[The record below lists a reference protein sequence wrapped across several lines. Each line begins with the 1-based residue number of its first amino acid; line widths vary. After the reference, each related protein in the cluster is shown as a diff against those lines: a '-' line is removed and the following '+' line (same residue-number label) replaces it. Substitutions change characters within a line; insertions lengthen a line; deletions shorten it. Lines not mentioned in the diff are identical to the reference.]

1 MFSGIGPWEILLV
14 FLVVLLLFGA
24 KRIPEI
30 AKGLGKGITE
40 FKRGMQDVKDEI
52 ETTIDSDPKVSSDPN
67 ASSDPGTSS
76 GAAPSNASSPN
87 TNQAG
92 GAQSQPSGKEADKP
106 MA

>member
-52 ETTIDSDPKVSSDPN
+52 ETSIESPSPPSPDTEAKPDAATAGHASD
-67 ASSDPGTSS
+67 T
-76 GAAPSNASSPN
+76 
-87 TNQAG
+87 
-92 GAQSQPSGKEADKP
+92 EAKQQT
-106 MA
+106 

>member
-1 MFSGIGPWEILLV
+1 MFSGIGPWEILLI

-52 ETTIDSDPKVSSDPN
+52 ETSMDSAPRSSSQN
-67 ASSDPGTSS
+67 T
-76 GAAPSNASSPN
+76 SSPN
-87 TNQAG
+87 TKQPDA
-92 GAQSQPSGKEADKP
+92 AQSQPSDSEAGKP
-106 MA
+106 T